1 MASHG
6 KVGYPSDVSD
16 EEWAFVLPYLLL
28 SREDSAHRE
37 HDLRAVFNG
46 VRYIA
51 RTGNQWRFMPHD
63 YPPWPAIYQQM
74 QRWMRAGCFE
84 RLVEDT
90 RILLRE
96 FAGRKGQ
103 PTAACIDSR
112 TLQSTPESGARAGYD
127 GAKRRKGSKV
137 HIAVDTLGH
146 LLALSVTPADQG
158 DRAQVETLAQDMQ
171 QVTGGTVEMAY
182 VDQGYTGPTAAE
194 AAQSH
199 GIRLEVVK
207 HPMAKR
213 GFVLLP
219 RRWVVERSFAWAALL
234 ADSCANYERPTQRLL
249 VYRFGHFVDR
259 KHVQTTRMN
268 FITGSSFVARGST
281 GPDLLQRLHL
291 AATVSG
297 VAGDFGA
304 TLSAEPWGGS
314 VDGLVE
320 L

>member
-1 MASHG
+1 LATNFIQYGWMTSRV

-63 YPPWPAIYQQM
+63 YPPWPAIFQQM

-96 FAGRKGQ
+96 FAGRRGQ
-103 PTAACIDSR
+103 PTAVCIDSR

-158 DRAQVETLAQDMQ
+158 DRAQVEALAQDMQ
-171 QVTGGTVEMAY
+171 EVTGGTVEMAY

-219 RRWVVERSFAWAALL
+219 RRWVVERSFAWVARFRRL
-234 ADSCANYERPTQRLL
+234 ARDYERL
-249 VYRFGHFVDR
+249 D
-259 KHVQTTRMN
+259 TTLKG
-268 FITGSSFVARGST
+268 FHYVAVAC
-281 GPDLLQRLHL
+281 LMIANLFKQL
-291 AATVSG
+291 A
-297 VAGDFGA
+297 
-304 TLSAEPWGGS
+304 
-314 VDGLVE
+314 
-320 L
+320 